1 MHHRQPL
8 PQFSLSSWETF
19 HQNPL
24 PSSWVHFAIWPQ
36 QHLFCLDG
44 LLDLI
49 QMTNAK
55 LQIAWG
61 HKTGKLGLL
70 HHFSTPLQEA
80 WTEKGCLAH
89 CFRLPPLMV
98 TPILTSNPSILWESF
113 VLSHLLTFVYW
124 ALHSSSRPCF
134 HPPLTSCCSV
144 PPVASPPAPSSAP

>member
-8 PQFSLSSWETF
+8 PKFSLSSWETF

-24 PSSWVHFAIWPQ
+24 PSSWVHYVIWPQ

-44 LLDLI
+44 PLDLI
-49 QMTNAK
+49 QMINAK
-55 LQIAWG
+55 LQIVWG
-61 HKTGKLGLL
+61 QKTGKLGLL
-70 HHFSTPLQEA
+70 HHLSTSLQEA

-89 CFRLPPLMV
+89 CFHLPPLIV

-134 HPPLTSCCSV
+134 DPPLTSCCSV